1 MFYTGTFTLYRYK
14 DGICMKDKLLLIDAY
29 SIICRAFYAL
39 PLLTTEKGLHVNAM
53 LGFLNILF
61 RTLKDEEPKYIA
73 VAFDENAPTFRHKMY
88 SEYKAQRKPMPG
100 ELKEQVPYVKEIL
113 KEMGV
118 NTFSK
123 AGFEADDILGSLAYK
138 FSSDKIEAV
147 ILSGDKDMLQ
157 LATDDIKIR
166 LVKSTKANSDVYP
179 YYAKDV
185 EKEYGITPKEFIE
198 LKALMGDPSDNIK
211 GLKGIGKITA
221 NDLIIKYKSIKNIY
235 EHLDEIK
242 KPSIVK
248 SFEESKDEV
257 DELLKLVTIVT
268 DVDLNTKLDDLLL
281 KNIFNENAFKVIEK
295 YELKSLY
302 SKFGKSSAAK
312 KQVSKSKVAADMEKE
327 GFTDLEDELPF
338 GDKANEKYEDDDKK
352 YAYDLKYR
360 YKLDDKSDIY
370 EKYIPSS
377 KMDDLSV
384 MAYIL
389 NPLKKDYEDIRYI
402 KQDEYFKE
410 AYKKMSSLGL
420 SEVYE
425 NIDLP
430 LVKVLYNME
439 KIGVA
444 VDEDAINDFGKKLTK
459 EIKKLADDIHKMA
472 GEDFNIN
479 SPKQLSE
486 VLFTKLGLDYERKK
500 GEKQSTGAEVL
511 QKLVDKHEIVKPI
524 MDYRTYN
531 KLLTTYAEALPK
543 YIVDGRIHTN
553 FNQTETATGRLSS
566 DNPNLQ
572 NIPIRTELGRE
583 IRKAF
588 VPRDGYVFIDA
599 DYSQIEL
606 RILAILSGDDNLIN
620 AYKGATDVHSATA
633 SEVFGVP
640 IDEVTPDL
648 RRKAKAINFGIVY
661 GMSSYGLGEDLHID
675 TKEAKL
681 YIDKYFDK
689 YKKVK
694 EYLDKAVEEAKVN
707 GYTKTYYGR
716 IRPIPEFKVGNAMQK
731 AFAKRVAMNSPIQGT
746 AADIMKLAMIK
757 VDEALEMEKLKSR
770 IVLQVHDEILIECK
784 IGEEKKVEK
793 ILKDC
798 MTNQFRFKVPLD
810 IEIKIG
816 KNWDDAH

>member
-1 MFYTGTFTLYRYK
+1 
-14 DGICMKDKLLLIDAY
+14 MKDKLLLIDAY

-73 VAFDENAPTFRHKMY
+73 VAFDENVPTFRHKMY
-88 SEYKAQRKPMPG
+88 KEYKAQRKPMPV

-113 KEMGV
+113 KAMGI
-118 NTFSK
+118 NLFSK
-123 AGFEADDILGSLAYK
+123 AGFEADDILGTLAYK
-138 FSSDKIEAV
+138 LSSKKVEAV

-166 LVKSTKANSDVYP
+166 LVKSTKTNSDVYP

-185 EKEYGITPKEFIE
+185 EKEYGITPKEFID

-221 NDLIIKYKSIKNIY
+221 NDLIIKYRSIENIY
-235 EHLDEIK
+235 KHLDEIK

-248 SFEESKDEV
+248 SFTESKGEI

-268 DVDLNTKLDDLLL
+268 NVDLDVKIDELAVKD
-281 KNIFNENAFKVIEK
+281 IFSEDAFKVVEK

-302 SKFGKSSAAK
+302 GKFGKSTTSKNKYYQK
-312 KQVSKSKVAADMEKE
+312 KAVDMETE
-327 GFTDLEDELPF
+327 GFTDIEDELPF
-338 GDKANEKYEDDDKK
+338 GDKATEKYADDDKK
-352 YAYDLKYR
+352 YAYDLKSR

-370 EKYIPSS
+370 EKYIP
-377 KMDDLSV
+377 KTKIDDLSI
-384 MAYIL
+384 MSYLL
-389 NPLKKDYEDIRYI
+389 NPLKKDYEDIKYI

-410 AYKKMSSLGL
+410 AYKKMSKLEL
-420 SEVYE
+420 CEVYE
-425 NIDLP
+425 NIELP

-444 VDEDAINDFGKKLTK
+444 VDEKAIHDFGKKLTS
-459 EIKKLADDIHKMA
+459 EIKKLDDKIHKLA
-472 GEDFNIN
+472 GTDFNIN
-479 SPKQLSE
+479 SPKQLAE
-486 VLFTKLGLDYERKK
+486 VLFIKLGLDYERKK
-500 GEKQSTGAEVL
+500 GEKQSTGVEVL
-511 QKLVDKHEIVKPI
+511 QKLIDKHEIIKPI

-606 RILAILSGDDNLIN
+606 RILAILSEDENLIK

-633 SEVFGVP
+633 SEVFNVP
-640 IDEVTPDL
+640 IEEITPEL

-694 EYLDKAVEEAKVN
+694 EYLDKAVDDAKVN

-757 VDEALEMEKLKSR
+757 VDEALEIEKLKSR
-770 IVLQVHDEILIECK
+770 MVLQVHDEILIECK

-793 ILKDC
+793 ILKEC
-798 MTNQFRFKVPLD
+798 MTNQFKFKVPLD

-816 KNWDDAH
+816 DNWDSAH